1 MSVRPEMVL
10 DAEERRI
17 VEQLWL
23 GPLQVDE
30 LGRACALASSVL
42 SGILLSLEMKR
53 IVRLLPGGI
62 IELATDVRR
71 VN

>member
-1 MSVRPEMVL
+1 
-10 DAEERRI
+10 